1 MFLFIIETV
10 VHNAYR
16 RDFHNLLSFSIQDP
30 IRVTKM
36 GINGEKLELREDRR
50 GGVADLNLI
59 FVAKYC
65 VGLTYSAQPPIVSA
79 MEFV

>member
-1 MFLFIIETV
+1 MPIVGNFQ
-10 VHNAYR
+10 
-16 RDFHNLLSFSIQDP
+16 NLLRFSIQGQ

-65 VGLTYSAQPPIVSA
+65 VGLTYGSQPPIVSA